1 MVDTEEPDVRVV
13 RTSPRQRMVHL
24 WPPVAVDSTDEEK
37 SAPRF
42 LVPSLAIGF
51 VATLNPFDHPFRS
64 HGK

>member
-1 MVDTEEPDVRVV
+1 
-13 RTSPRQRMVHL
+13 MVHL